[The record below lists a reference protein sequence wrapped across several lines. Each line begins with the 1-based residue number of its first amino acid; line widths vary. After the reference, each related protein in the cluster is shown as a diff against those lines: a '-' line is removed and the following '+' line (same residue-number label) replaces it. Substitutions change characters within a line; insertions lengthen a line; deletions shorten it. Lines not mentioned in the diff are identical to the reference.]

1 MAKVRT
7 LGMYNSGRNQLTSD
21 LLDTLAK
28 GNVREKNA
36 AQYGQA
42 LQAMEA
48 SKYDEARKALQ
59 PLLAA
64 DPNNP
69 WYLDL
74 STDID
79 LGQKKTA
86 DAINRLKGAKDVR
99 TNPVLQLNLANAYLQ
114 GGQPGEAA
122 TILNRYTFNN
132 KDDQNGWD
140 LLAQA
145 QAQLGNRDQ
154 ELAARAEGFAL
165 VGRLDQAISALSSAS
180 SQVKLG
186 SLQQARYDARI
197 DQLRGL
203 QQRFKPY
210 EKM

>member
-21 LLDTLAK
+21 LLDALAK

-36 AQYGQA
+36 AQYGRA

-79 LGQKKTA
+79 LGQKRPA
-86 DAINRLKGAKDVR
+86 DAINRLKGAKEVR

-122 TILNRYTFNN
+122 TILNRYTFDN

-145 QAQLGNRDQ
+145 EAQLGNRDQ

-165 VGRLDQAISALSSAS
+165 VGRLDQAISMLSSAS

-197 DQLRGL
+197 DQLRAL

>member
-114 GGQPGEAA
+114 GGQPGEAV

>member
-1 MAKVRT
+1 
-7 LGMYNSGRNQLTSD
+7 TSD
-21 LLDTLAK
+21 LLEALAK

-48 SKYDEARKALQ
+48 SKYDEARRALQ

-74 STDID
+74 ATDID
-79 LGQKKTA
+79 LGQKKAT
-86 DAINRLKGAKDVR
+86 DAIKRLKGANDVR

-114 GGQPGEAA
+114 GGQPQEAA

-132 KDDQNGWD
+132 NDEQNGLD
-140 LLAQA
+140 QLAQA
-145 QAQLGNRDQ
+145 EAQLGNGDQ

-165 VGRLDQAISALSSAS
+165 VGRLDQAISLLSSAS

-210 EKM
+210 EKR

>member
-21 LLDTLAK
+21 LLDALAK

-36 AQYGQA
+36 AQYGRA

-48 SKYDEARKALQ
+48 SKYDEARKTLQ

-79 LGQKKTA
+79 LGQKRPA
-86 DAINRLKGAKDVR
+86 DAINRLKGAKEVR

-122 TILNRYTFNN
+122 TILNRYTFDN

-145 QAQLGNRDQ
+145 EAQLGNRDQ

-165 VGRLDQAISALSSAS
+165 VGRLDQAISMLSSAS

-197 DQLRGL
+197 DQLRAL
-203 QQRFKPY
+203 QQRFKTY

>member
-21 LLDTLAK
+21 LLDALAK

-42 LQAMEA
+42 LQAREA
-48 SKYDEARKALQ
+48 STYDEARKALQ

-64 DPNNP
+64 APDNP

-74 STDID
+74 ATDID
-79 LGQKKTA
+79 LGQKKAT
-86 DAINRLKGAKDVR
+86 DAINRLKGAKDLR
-99 TNPVLQLNLANAYLQ
+99 NNPVLQLNLANAYLQ
-114 GGQPGEAA
+114 GGQPGEAV

-132 KDDQNGWD
+132 KDDQNGWE

-145 QAQLGNRDQ
+145 QGQLGNRDQ
-154 ELAARAEGFAL
+154 ELAARAEGLAL
-165 VGRLDQAISALSSAS
+165 AGRLDQAISLLSSAS

>member
-7 LGMYNSGRNQLTSD
+7 LGMYNSGRNQLTSE
-21 LLDTLAK
+21 LLDTLTK
-28 GNVREKNA
+28 GNVREQNA
-36 AQYGQA
+36 AQYGRA

-64 DPNNP
+64 DPNNA

-86 DAINRLKGAKDVR
+86 DAINRLKNAKDLR

-114 GGQPGEAA
+114 GGQPKDAA
-122 TILNRYTFNN
+122 TILNRYTFDH

-140 LLAQA
+140 LLAQVEG
-145 QAQLGNRDQ
+145 QLGNRDQ

-165 VGRLDQAISALSSAS
+165 VGRLDQSISLLSSAS

-197 DQLRGL
+197 DQLRAL

>member
-1 MAKVRT
+1 
-7 LGMYNSGRNQLTSD
+7 MYNSGRNQLTSD
-21 LLDTLAK
+21 LLDALAK

-79 LGQKKTA
+79 LGQKKPA

-145 QAQLGNRDQ
+145 EAQLGNRDQ

-165 VGRLDQAISALSSAS
+165 VGRLDQAISTLSSAS
-180 SQVKLG
+180 AQVKLG

>member
-21 LLDTLAK
+21 LLDALAK

-36 AQYGQA
+36 AQYGRA

-48 SKYDEARKALQ
+48 SKYDEARKTLQ

-79 LGQKKTA
+79 LGQKRPA
-86 DAINRLKGAKDVR
+86 DAINRLKGAKEVR

-122 TILNRYTFNN
+122 TILNRYTFDN

-145 QAQLGNRDQ
+145 EAQLGNRDQ

-165 VGRLDQAISALSSAS
+165 VGRLDQAISMLSSAS

-197 DQLRGL
+197 DQLRAL